1 MQDEPQGADLLQA
14 ARETLSQSVLP
25 HQQGAQ
31 RFAVLMIANAL
42 GMVERELARRELL
55 HAADQAVEAA
65 GTAAAIRA
73 GRCDADGDLHAALQ
87 RRTIVAVAISRPD
100 FLTST
105 ERQGIGTTGSD

>member
-1 MQDEPQGADLLQA
+1 MQGEPLAADLLRA
-14 ARETLSQSVLP
+14 ARETLTQGVLP

-42 GMVERELARRELL
+42 GMVERELAQRARLVTAE
-55 HAADQAVEAA
+55 QAVAAA

-87 RRTIVAVAISRPD
+87 RRAIVAVAISRPD
-100 FLTST
+100 FLTAT
-105 ERQGIGTTGSD
+105 ERQGTGPAGND